1 MVLPLA
7 IGAVV
12 VEVPT
17 TFQTPLSGHFCPV
30 VAVVPIGARCEFVI
44 YLCLYVLGLSPLPI
58 YALKKKNLAVDGKK
72 KKLKSILIMECNYA
86 TPPEIQAQLVRAN
99 LDGLILKLEAYA
111 YGLIKGMGL
120 SIEAFDIV
128 YDVLLSIQ
136 EDGSGRTWD
145 KAKCPQFDRFLFGAV
160 KSHIHNSYKKH
171 KNNKEALNGH
181 VASYQ
186 SPSYEMD
193 VLDEID
199 FDTTKQK
206 AITYLRELGGDAEE
220 ECVFECWCDGTDK
233 PQEVAKF
240 LGVPVET
247 VNKATKRLKRK
258 QPLIQERL
266 NYYHP

>member
-1 MVLPLA
+1 MPFA

-12 VEVPT
+12 VGVPT
-17 TFQTPLSGHFCPV
+17 TCQTPLSGHFSPV
-30 VAVVPIGARCEFVI
+30 LAVVPIGARCEFAI
-44 YLCLYVLGLSPLPI
+44 YLYLYVLGLSPLPI
-58 YALKKKNLAVDGKK
+58 YALEKKKFAVDGKK
-72 KKLKSILIMECNYA
+72 KNLKSIPIMESNYA
-86 TPPEIQAQLVRAN
+86 TPLQIQEQLVRAD
-99 LDGLILKLEAYA
+99 LDGLVLKLEAYA

-136 EDGSGRTWD
+136 EDGSGRRWD
-145 KAKCPQFDRFLFGAV
+145 KAKCPQFDQFLFGSV

-181 VASYQ
+181 VTSYQ
-186 SPSYEMD
+186 SPSCEMD
-193 VLDEID
+193 VPDEID
-199 FDTTKQK
+199 FNTVKQE
-206 AITYLRELGGDAEE
+206 AITYLRELGADAEE

-233 PQEVAKF
+233 PQEVANF

-247 VNKATKRLKRK
+247 VNNATKRLKRK